1 MARAKAPIYD
11 QRFFR
16 AMQGELNDLR
26 EVCTQL
32 REYAPKAL
40 SEKLDAAMVVAL
52 GKSLEAT
59 KPIFKTGVD
68 PIGFGVRKA
77 EKAIACDHAIAIIRQ
92 IKALKAW

>member
-1 MARAKAPIYD
+1 
-11 QRFFR
+11 
-16 AMQGELNDLR
+16 
-26 EVCTQL
+26 
-32 REYAPKAL
+32 
-40 SEKLDAAMVVAL
+40 VAL